1 MIQLRL
7 NVLLLAAALL
17 LVGGVAAYG
26 VLQPRLG
33 ETAEYD
39 VVAVGPEGILFEE
52 RVHAPEA
59 TALSALQVAAT
70 AQGLALTLE
79 EYPGMGTYV
88 RAIGE
93 HRATGANGWIYEVLR
108 EGEWTSGDRSAER
121 FALEKD
127 DALRWS
133 WTTG

>member
-7 NVLLLAAALL
+7 NVLILAGALL

-26 VLQPRLG
+26 ILQPRLG
-33 ETAEYD
+33 ETAEYE
-39 VVAVGPEGILFEE
+39 VVVEGPEGILFHE
-52 RVHAPEA
+52 RVHVPAA
-59 TALSALQVAAT
+59 TALTALQAAAS
-70 AQGLALTLE
+70 AQGFTLTLE

-93 HRATGANGWIYEVLR
+93 HHATGATGWIYEVLR
-108 EGEWTSGDRSAER
+108 DGGWTSGDRSAER